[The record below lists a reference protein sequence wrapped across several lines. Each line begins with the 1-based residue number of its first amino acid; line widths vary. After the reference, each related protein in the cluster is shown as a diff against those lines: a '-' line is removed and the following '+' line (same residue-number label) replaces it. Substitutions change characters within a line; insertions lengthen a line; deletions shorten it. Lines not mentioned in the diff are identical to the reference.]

1 MCKTGSTTKGAK
13 SARTPN
19 PTALC
24 ARACRFLYHPS
35 ALVSSLWSLVSGLW
49 SWVLG
54 PGSWGWSWGRS
65 NCCFLKATTPNLPG
79 RPGPCRAV
87 SDRVAQLFSHPIF
100 GLLTDVVLDAFWPP
114 KVAQRLPKSVRKSS
128 QNRHRQPPPQRLQR
142 SPESGPFW
150 GRFSIEFHR
159 FSRRFLMPSATR
171 FEVVFQNSASQKI

>member
-65 NCCFLKATTPNLPG
+65 NCCFLKATTPNFSG
-79 RPGPCRAV
+79 RLGLSRAE
-87 SDRVAQLFSHPIF
+87 SHNFFPTAFSVFSRTSSWTPS
-100 GLLTDVVLDAFWPP
+100 GR
-114 KVAQRLPKSVRKSS
+114 QKSPRGS
-128 QNRHRQPPPQRLQR
+128 QNRSENRPKIVPDSLRR
-142 SPESGPFW
+142 R
-150 GRFSIEFHR
+150 GRKEALKLDRFGVDVSLIFH
-159 FSRRFLMPSATR
+159 
-171 FEVVFQNSASQKI
+171 